1 MSIIAAGTTTTT
13 ALSSTGNTDGTLQF
27 QVNGTTAS
35 VTLNTLGAIGVGST
49 PNFGTAGQA
58 LVSGGSTAA
67 PTWASV
73 TTSPAGSNTQIQYNN
88 GGSFGASSALTWS
101 GSLLSATTSVSGNSN
116 VLSLINSNTAAGG
129 QGVGI
134 FGYSSNGS
142 NSLGSIQFGGAASLG
157 GNLDFSTANG
167 SGSNTLNMR
176 LDSSGNLGIGTTT
189 ANISGGGAGTQ
200 VLTLSASAS
209 ARNAVIELKGTR
221 TSADQ
226 VSSYIRSFS
235 NSAVTP
241 GVDLQFYRGTADTDG
256 FLTIATSNTERLRI
270 AANGAFGLSGANYGT
285 SGQVLTSGGSG
296 AAPTWTTPATPSA
309 PGLVLIS
316 STDATAATTLAS
328 LSAFSSTYDNY
339 MIILQGIS
347 PASGNPKLQL
357 RLAVAGSADSGN
369 NYTQASG
376 TNSIG
381 GGSQSAAT
389 SIQIVATDMSNTASQ
404 SVNLILHIYD
414 VNTTARTKA
423 IQSWASYYGN
433 VDAAYQA
440 VGAVGRYT
448 PASIVSGIQFFFNGS
463 QNFRAQGSMKIY
475 GYKNS

>member
-296 AAPTWTTPATPSA
+296 AAPTWATPSSGFTLGTPVA
-309 PGLVLIS
+309 TTSGTAIDFTGFPAGTKQIIITFAGVSTDGTSVKIIQIGDSGGIETSGYSDNSVLLRNNAAVLTDSRAAGYSIHSDAAGDLLRGSVTLTLQSS
-316 STDATAATTLAS
+316 STNTWVAEGGLFLTGSRACVL
-328 LSAFSSTYDNY
+328 
-339 MIILQGIS
+339 
-347 PASGNPKLQL
+347 
-357 RLAVAGSADSGN
+357 AGSKSLTSELTSVRITADN
-369 NYTQASG
+369 G
-376 TNSIG
+376 TDSFDAGSIN
-381 GGSQSAAT
+381 
-389 SIQIVATDMSNTASQ
+389 I
-404 SVNLILHIYD
+404 
-414 VNTTARTKA
+414 
-423 IQSWASYYGN
+423 
-433 VDAAYQA
+433 AY
-440 VGAVGRYT
+440 
-448 PASIVSGIQFFFNGS
+448 I
-463 QNFRAQGSMKIY
+463 
-475 GYKNS
+475 